1 MTCVLCGVVG
11 TACQRA
17 CFHMNE
23 THGKGLG
30 FEAGKVGRLVKPGD
44 RDMRFGRLQVL
55 ADRDDV
61 ASRRPQ
67 IAKYLP
73 DFFRGLSH
81 SDDEA

>member
-1 MTCVLCGVVG
+1 
-11 TACQRA
+11 
-17 CFHMNE
+17 MNE

-30 FEAGKVGRLVKPGD
+30 FEAGKVGTLVKPDD
-44 RDMRFGRLQVL
+44 RHMRFGRLQVL
-55 ADRDDV
+55 ADRDDI

-67 IAKYLP
+67 IAKYLA